1 MERKIFYLRV
11 LNYVLAVVCFF
22 FVFFKGIFNV
32 HVINY
37 FNMHNTFI
45 IPLYQ
50 ISFEKNN
57 DYYLK
62 FLNNQFYRHQQN

>member
-1 MERKIFYLRV
+1 MERGKYFESFELRTS
-11 LNYVLAVVCFF
+11 CCGF
-22 FVFFKGIFNV
+22 FVFFLKGIFNV

>member
-11 LNYVLAVVCFF
+11 LNYVLAVVCGF
-22 FVFFKGIFNV
+22 FVFFLKGIFNV

-57 DYYLK
+57 DIII
-62 FLNNQFYRHQQN
+62 